1 MKRRGSNVKSGL
13 TNKFMDNNHQ
23 GEHLPVRLW
32 WVLAGLTLV
41 WGFNWTAMKV
51 ALSEVAP
58 FTFRTLCL
66 GLGSGVLFAF
76 LRASGQPLAIARDQW
91 TRLAL
96 IAFFNITCW
105 NLLVV
110 FGLALL
116 PSGRAAILAYTMPA
130 WAIPLSALLLGERLT
145 ARKLLGLALG
155 MAGIMLLVWD
165 EFNRIQGAPRGAL
178 LVLGAAF
185 TWAVGTILQKK
196 YPVRAPLAG
205 FTAWLMLI
213 RGVPVYIG
221 ALLFEDFS
229 KLADVGLPSALGTAY
244 TVLLAFAW
252 AHWAWI
258 KLATSMSV
266 TVFSLC
272 MLLTPVVGVF
282 SGMLFLG
289 ERPGWPEYTALVFVL
304 GSLATVIVP
313 NKRRA

>member
-1 MKRRGSNVKSGL
+1 MNQK
-13 TNKFMDNNHQ
+13 Q
-23 GEHLPVRLW
+23 QEHLPARLW
-32 WVLAGLTLV
+32 WVLAGLTVV

-51 ALSEVAP
+51 AIADIAP

-76 LRASGQPLAIARDQW
+76 LRAGGQPLAISRDQW
-91 TRLAL
+91 RRLVL

-105 NLLVV
+105 NILVV
-110 FGLALL
+110 FGLSQL

-130 WAIPLSALLLGERLT
+130 WAIPLSVLFLGERLT

-155 MAGIMLLVWD
+155 MAGMALLVWD
-165 EFNRIQGAPRGAL
+165 EFHRIQGAPRGAL

-185 TWAVGTILQKK
+185 TWAIGTILQKK
-196 YPVRAPLAG
+196 YPVKAPLAA
-205 FTAWLMLI
+205 FTAWLMLLG
-213 RGVPVYIG
+213 GVPIYVG

-229 KLADVGLPSALGTAY
+229 KLADVSLTSALGATY
-244 TVLLAFAW
+244 NVLLAFAW

-258 KLATSMSV
+258 KLATSVSV
-266 TVFSLC
+266 TVFSLS
-272 MLLTPVVGVF
+272 MLVIPVVGVF

-289 ERPGWPEYTALVFVL
+289 ERPGWPEYTALAFVL

-313 NKRRA
+313 QKKTA

>member
-1 MKRRGSNVKSGL
+1 MKRQGLNVKSGL
-13 TNKFMDNNHQ
+13 TNNTADAGHQ

-32 WVLAGLTLV
+32 WVLGGLTLV

-51 ALSEVAP
+51 AITDIAP

-76 LRASGQPLAIARDQW
+76 LRASGQPLAIPRDQW
-91 TRLAL
+91 RRLAL

-110 FGLALL
+110 FGLSLL

-130 WAIPLSALLLGERLT
+130 WSIPLSVLLLGERLT
-145 ARKLLGLALG
+145 GRKLLGLALG
-155 MAGIMLLVWD
+155 MGGMALLVWD
-165 EFNRIQGAPRGAL
+165 EFHRLQGAPLGAL
-178 LVLGAAF
+178 LVLCAAL
-185 TWAVGTILQKK
+185 TWAIGTVLQKRF
-196 YPVRAPLAG
+196 PVRAPVAA

-213 RGVPVYIG
+213 GGVPIYLG
-221 ALLFEDFS
+221 ALLFEDPG
-229 KLADVGLPSALGTAY
+229 KLFAVRLPSALGATY
-244 TVLLAFAW
+244 NVLLAFAW

-258 KLATSMSV
+258 KLATSVSV

-272 MLLTPVVGVF
+272 MLLIPVVGVF

-289 ERPGWPEYTALVFVL
+289 EQPGWQEYT
-304 GSLATVIVP
+304 
-313 NKRRA
+313 